1 MTSFNPQSFI
11 RLRTSLQLRKH
22 LFIVAD
28 MKEKNKISL
37 FVMTAAIAAILLDAA
52 NAQEAEDTLIQTP
65 EGLVAL
71 KPVLK
76 DHSISYTDPLT
87 VRSKYA
93 SDDNFNP
100 RGMHHV
106 YSITHAFLDLIQR
119 DKVLP
124 DSINASVILDTPV
137 DKLPSLLEE
146 HWEELLLQYIGVVTA
161 AICGLLMALAIPFAG
176 FCLCCC
182 RCAGKC
188 GAYPEHFDKR
198 GDACKRSCLGVIMSV
213 FVIAAMFGVVTAF
226 VTNQYAHE
234 GVLDLP
240 TRLSTGTEDTKLYLK
255 NTAKEVK
262 TLLVTNFDE
271 LESGLN
277 KILDESGPIL
287 KRNLAQITQAV
298 AIDNLA
304 DIVSGLGNVKRHLR
318 DIQNQTLFVQDKVG
332 QLQLG
337 LNESKDRLLGALR
350 QCSSNQACSTF
361 MQEYDINRDLAVAND
376 FEKLPL
382 ELPDVSL
389 LLKDIAD
396 LMNNDIEKKVRGGQ
410 KQLDKVKIDIE
421 NSMGDLR
428 PKIKD
433 EIRKMGA
440 RLEEKATQ
448 IKQFLKDAEM
458 SLESVD
464 REIPKAQ
471 PILDEYG
478 VYVYYIGLGMSCLV
492 LLILSCHILGLFYGF
507 CGKRPG
513 NVYGDDCC
521 NRGTGANW
529 LLTGVYL
536 TFLFSLVL
544 LALTTALFLV
554 GSSVEKVAC
563 EALHDPHNSEIF
575 QVLDKKYIQ
584 PFIHTQYPERASL
597 DLEKLSLT
605 HIISSV
611 SLKSSR

>member
-1 MTSFNPQSFI
+1 M
-11 RLRTSLQLRKH
+11 
-22 LFIVAD
+22 
-28 MKEKNKISL
+28 NKVCWL
-37 FVMTAAIAAILLDAA
+37 PMLLAATLAL
-52 NAQEAEDTLIQTP
+52 AQEDSNP

-76 DHSISYTDPLT
+76 DHSISYTDPIS

-93 SDDNFNP
+93 SEAEFNP

-106 YSITHAFLDLIQR
+106 YAITHTFLDLIQR
-119 DKVLP
+119 EKVLP
-124 DSINASVILDTPV
+124 DSINATLILETPQN
-137 DKLPSLLEE
+137 KLPKLLEE

-161 AICGLLMALAIPFAG
+161 SICGLLLAMAIPVAG

-198 GDACKRSCLGVIMSV
+198 GDACKRASLGVILSV

-234 GVLDLP
+234 GLLNLP
-240 TRLSTGTEDTKLYLK
+240 NRLRRATEDTDLYLT
-255 NTAKEVK
+255 NTGDEVN

-277 KILDESGPIL
+277 KVLDESGPIL
-287 KRNLAQITQAV
+287 KRNLAQVTQAV

-318 DIQNQTLFVQDKVG
+318 DIQNQTVFVQEHVG
-332 QLQLG
+332 ILQQG
-337 LNESKDRLLGALR
+337 LSQSKDRLVDALR
-350 QCSSNQACSTF
+350 QCSANTACATF
-361 MQEYDINRDLAVAND
+361 MQEYDIDRDLGVAAD
-376 FEKLPL
+376 FEKLPS
-382 ELPDVSL
+382 ELPDVTV

-410 KQLDKVKIDIE
+410 KELERVKLDIE
-421 NSMGDLR
+421 SSVGDLR

-433 EIRKMGA
+433 EIRKMGKK
-440 RLEEKATQ
+440 LEEKAGQ
-448 IKQFLKDAEM
+448 IKEFLSNVQSGFRSINQKVPET
-458 SLESVD
+458 
-464 REIPKAQ
+464 Q

-492 LLILSCHILGLFYGF
+492 LLVLSCHILGLFYGF

-536 TFLFSLVL
+536 TFLFSVVL
-544 LALTTALFLV
+544 LAVTTALFLV
-554 GSSVEKVAC
+554 GSVAEKVAC
-563 EALHDPHNSEIF
+563 ESLQDPQHSQIF
-575 QVLDKKYIQ
+575 QVLDKKFIQ
-584 PFIHTQYPERASL
+584 PLIRRQYPQTASIEP
-597 DLEKLSLT
+597 DQTSLR

-611 SLKSSR
+611 SKSHL